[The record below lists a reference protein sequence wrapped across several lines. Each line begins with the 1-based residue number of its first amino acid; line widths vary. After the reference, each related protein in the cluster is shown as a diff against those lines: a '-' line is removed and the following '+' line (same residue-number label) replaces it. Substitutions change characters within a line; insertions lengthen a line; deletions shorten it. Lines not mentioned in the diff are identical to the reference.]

1 MVCVQCTHVE
11 IPTSALPHH
20 MCVQGSAPQ
29 QPQPPS
35 GLVTLFPRHHLRPC
49 TQQACASPAFLP
61 HTQLTGLPCPCGL
74 FPPALPRQAPCPP
87 PLYWHKNEDPL
98 SRNTHWSQLAHI
110 LEDCQQKPSHHG
122 RLRTPA
128 HALPCQGASA
138 HGRLCAHQSATA
150 PLGARGAFPWPSNYG
165 ATLGQATQRLSPPS
179 RVPQSH
185 LLLEG
190 RKTRFPSLLLLGYFC
205 LAPGYLLRVSSY
217 LCSYS
222 LS

>member
-20 MCVQGSAPQ
+20 MCVEGSAPQ

-35 GLVTLFPRHHLRPC
+35 GLVTVFPRHHLRPC
-49 TQQACASPAFLP
+49 TQQACTSPTALP
-61 HTQLTGLPCPCGL
+61 CPQLTGLPCPCGL
-74 FPPALPRQAPCPP
+74 FSPALPRQAPCPP

-110 LEDCQQKPSHHG
+110 LEDCQQKPSQHG

-150 PLGARGAFPWPSNYG
+150 PLGSRGCFPL
-165 ATLGQATQRLSPPS
+165 AQKL
-179 RVPQSH
+179 QSH
-185 LLLEG
+185 SGPGNSKAFSTIQGSATTSSPGGEKDSLS
-190 RKTRFPSLLLLGYFC
+190 KSAPPWLLLLG
-205 LAPGYLLRVSSY
+205 PRVP
-217 LCSYS
+217 LKGIFIS
-222 LS
+222 L